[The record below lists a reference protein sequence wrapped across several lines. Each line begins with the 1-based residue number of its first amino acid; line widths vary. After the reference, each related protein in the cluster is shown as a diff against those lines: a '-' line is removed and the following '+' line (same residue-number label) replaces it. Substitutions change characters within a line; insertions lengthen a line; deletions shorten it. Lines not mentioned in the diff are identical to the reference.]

1 MLIRF
6 TQDDTICCGQSVFDW
21 KMRQISSAAD
31 QPSRRWPVR
40 TPQSEQCLK
49 RSHGGLPAVVSEREL
64 VEIDL
69 QMMAADAMVRAD
81 EPLLQVADRAVGQG
95 HDRRHAA
102 PQREPPRA
110 RRRDAPRVRGDRG
123 VDAGGVQSLEAL
135 TG

>member
-102 PQREPPRA
+102 PQRGL
-110 RRRDAPRVRGDRG
+110 VRLGAAHVPEFQG
-123 VDAGGVQSLEAL
+123 QPIAL
-135 TG
+135 IDWTTRTMESSN